1 MRPLRGSGFAFGQPD
16 AFGAGVFPLRSFA
29 MSQRRFNPLNGR
41 LGLPSAGFEDMANSP
56 SRQGRLSVVAAGR
69 QGFASFDY
77 GYIGGSL
84 ARSNVSYCIS
94 GLPKLIGITLYLNN
108 SDGWQKTSA
117 NAPVRASRLST
128 CIMSHFCVFVA
139 GGSILQT
146 SSAEGRP

>member
-1 MRPLRGSGFAFGQPD
+1 MF
-16 AFGAGVFPLRSFA
+16 
-29 MSQRRFNPLNGR
+29 QRRFNPLNGR
-41 LGLPSAGFEDMANSP
+41 LGLPSAGLEGMTTNP
-56 SRQGRLSVVAAGR
+56 SRQGRVSVVAAGR
-69 QGFASFDY
+69 QGYASFGY

-94 GLPKLIGITLYLNN
+94 GLPKLISIALYLNN

-128 CIMSHFCVFVA
+128 SIISHFCVFVA
-139 GGSILQT
+139 GGSVLQT